1 VAVLHSGRRG
11 LVTVVVAVG
20 LFVAALL
27 VQPTSAFANAGK
39 SASCIGLELSDIS
52 PPGTNAEFP
61 KGGPGFVAEVTELAP
76 ALGFKNRGD
85 LISFIAKLHEGS
97 HENCDAALGLG

>member
-20 LFVAALL
+20 LLVAVLL
-27 VQPTSAFANAGK
+27 VQPTSASANAGN
-39 SASCIGLELSDIS
+39 ASCVGLELSDIS
-52 PPGTNAEFP
+52 PPGTNPEFP
-61 KGGPGFVAEVTELAP
+61 DGGPGFVAEVTELAA

-97 HENCDAALGLG
+97 HEACDEALGLG

>member
-1 VAVLHSGRRG
+1 MAGLQHRRRRLVMAVAAFG
-11 LVTVVVAVG
+11 LLVVG
-20 LFVAALL
+20 LLPAPA
-27 VQPTSAFANAGK
+27 SANAGG

-52 PPGTNAEFP
+52 PPGTNPEFP
-61 KGGPGFVAEVTELAP
+61 DGGPGFVAEVSELAP

-97 HENCDAALGLG
+97 HEDCDKALGLG